1 MIYFDQAAA
10 MMPEPEV
17 LDFYRSTAAQYFAN
31 QEAGHRAGY
40 QLRRMLEDAE
50 KRLLCALDADPEMKV
65 LWADSGSTLFHLFS
79 HLPEWASGAI
89 VTDAFSHPALAAALR
104 RTSAEVLHT
113 FESSKRIVLE
123 AHTAV
128 QSETGAWNSCTAHR
142 IPLLLDTIQSA
153 GKFAMPDAD
162 FLTVSGHK
170 LGAPGGAAL
179 LYRDP
184 TGERTRAF
192 VQMRHTHYLTG
203 RPEPAQIFAMVFAA
217 ERWQEKRAARLQT
230 VTAIN
235 TFLRQELPEIR
246 LPGRKFPQ
254 MTLPQEKT
262 SPYILHFLLPGMQSG
277 VMVRMLS
284 EAEIFIASGSACQAE
299 TDEPSPALL
308 AMGYSRADAY
318 SGIRLSF
325 GPSNTLQEAEEFCRI
340 FARMVQDY

>member
-17 LDFYRSTAAQYFAN
+17 LDFYRSAAAQYFAN
-31 QEAGHRAGY
+31 QEAGHGAGY
-40 QLRRMLEDAE
+40 QLRRMLEDAG
-50 KRLLCALDADPEMKV
+50 KRLLSALDADSGMKI

-79 HLPEWASGAI
+79 HLPEFSAGAI
-89 VTDAFSHPALAAALR
+89 VTDPFCHPALAAALK
-104 RTSAEVLHT
+104 RTGAEILHT
-113 FESSKRIVLE
+113 FDPAKRIVLE

-128 QSETGAWNSCTAHR
+128 QSETGAWNQNPLPR
-142 IPLLLDTIQSA
+142 VPLLLDTIQSA

-184 TGERTRAF
+184 AGERSKAF
-192 VQMRHTHYLTG
+192 SRMRHTLYLAG

-217 ERWQEKRAARLQT
+217 ERWQAKRAERLQT

-235 TFLRQELPEIR
+235 TFLRQELPKIQ

-254 MTLPQEKT
+254 ITLPQEKS

-284 EAEIFIASGSACQAE
+284 ESGIFLASGSACQAE
-299 TDEPSPALL
+299 TDDPSPALL

-325 GPSNTLQEAEEFCRI
+325 GPANTLPEAQRFLEC
-340 FARMVQDY
+340 FAAAVKAY